1 MTLKQ
6 DYRICCFCPAVIRL
20 HHSNRRPL
28 LRLPPSSDVVAPQT
42 TPGCRRQSS
51 SFLHPLSSIHPHRPP
66 FFFFFFFI
74 SLPPPHSGQR
84 YFCFHRRGRVSLRD
98 SAEQTQERVKFPDF
112 PRKFPPINWFTSN
125 VHPRGQRTP
134 PSCSCFVVSSC
145 KFVESVP
152 RISRTKLLT
161 HKLVQGK
168 RKRDGFLKRR
178 KCFERRF

>member
-1 MTLKQ
+1 MPGRNSFAPLESSSTATT
-6 DYRICCFCPAVIRL
+6 PAVFRR
-20 HHSNRRPL
+20 RRPPNDA
-28 LRLPPSSDVVAPQT
+28 RMSTAIVVLPPPLVFDPS
-42 TPGCRRQSS
+42 TP
-51 SFLHPLSSIHPHRPP
+51 PP
-66 FFFFFFFI
+66 FFFFFI